1 MDLNLRGQ
9 SVLITGAS
17 RGIGRAIAE
26 VMAEEGCT
34 LHLAARDEALLN
46 SVCADLSAKYKVDAH
61 PHPHDLSITE
71 EVEKLGAAC
80 IDVDILV
87 NNAGAIPRGPLS
99 EIDGAAWRR
108 AWDLKVFG
116 FIDLTR
122 IVFARMCKRGRG
134 TIVNVVGMAGER
146 PDWKYIAGSAG
157 NAALNSF
164 TLSLGGESVRYGVR
178 VNCVNPGPIMSDR
191 FKEGILRRARLAFN
205 DESRWPELLA
215 DLPIKRAGTPK
226 EVADAVAFLASERA
240 SYISGAALRIDAGL
254 KHRSPD
260 L

>member
-9 SVLITGAS
+9 SVLVTGGS

-26 VMAEEGCT
+26 LMAEEGCT
-34 LHLAARDEALLN
+34 VHVAARDGGLLRQ
-46 SVCADLSAKYKVDAH
+46 VCDEITAKHGVAAYPHAYDLSKADQ
-61 PHPHDLSITE
+61 
-71 EVEKLGAAC
+71 VEKLGAAC

-87 NNAGAIPRGPLS
+87 NNAGGIPRGPLS
-99 EIDGAAWRR
+99 DIDGATWRA

-122 IVFARMCKRGRG
+122 IILQRMCERGRG
-134 TIVNVVGMAGER
+134 NIVNVVGMAGER
-146 PDWKYIAGSAG
+146 PDWKYIAGCTA

-164 TLSLGGESVRYGVR
+164 SLALGGESVRHGVR

-191 FKEGILRRARLAFN
+191 FKEGILQRARRTLG
-205 DESRWPELLA
+205 DETRWPELLQ
-215 DLPIKRAGTPK
+215 DLPIKRAGTVQ
-226 EVADAVAFLASERA
+226 EVAAAVAFLASERA

-254 KHRSPD
+254 KHRSPP

>member
-9 SVLITGAS
+9 SALITGAS
-17 RGIGRAIAE
+17 RGIGKAIAE
-26 VMAEEGCT
+26 VMAEEGCN
-34 LHLAARDEALLN
+34 LHLAARDGDLLRK
-46 SVCADLSAKYKVDAH
+46 VCDELAAKYKVTAE
-61 PHPHDLSITE
+61 PHMHDLSKTA

-99 EIDGAAWRR
+99 EIDGATWR
-108 AWDLKVFG
+108 ASWDLKVFG

-122 IVFARMCKRGRG
+122 IIFQRMCDRGRG
-134 TIVNVVGMAGER
+134 NIINVIGMAGER
-146 PDWKYIAGSAG
+146 PDWKYIAGCTG

-164 TLSLGGESVRYGVR
+164 TLALGGESVRYGVR

-191 FKEGILRRARLAFN
+191 FKEGILRRARQTLN
-205 DESRWPELLA
+205 DEKRWPELLQ
-215 DLPIKRAGTPK
+215 DLPIKRAGTPR
-226 EVADAVAFLASERA
+226 EVADAVAFLASDRA
-240 SYISGAALRIDAGL
+240 SYIIGAALRIDAGL
-254 KHRSPD
+254 RHRSQA